1 MQTQTLDIER
11 ARMFRYSISRFSSF
25 GPKQLQEAQE
35 KIKSRT
41 MKSCGFDELTY
52 GELFE
57 DLQKENGWDIAS
69 TLAYFETS
77 MMFE

>member
-41 MKSCGFDELTY
+41 MKSWRTFRRLTKRKRMGY
-52 GELFE
+52 SFYFSLF
-57 DLQKENGWDIAS
+57 
-69 TLAYFETS
+69 
-77 MMFE
+77 